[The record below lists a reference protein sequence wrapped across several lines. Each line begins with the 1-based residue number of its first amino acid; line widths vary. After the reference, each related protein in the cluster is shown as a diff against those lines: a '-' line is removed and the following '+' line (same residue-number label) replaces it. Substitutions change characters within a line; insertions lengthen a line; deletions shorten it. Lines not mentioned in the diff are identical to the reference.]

1 MKRKKVLLTLVGI
14 ILIWS
19 FYGYLIRTISYLEKS
34 NLKIERELRELEKER
49 SKRIYEYDLLM
60 DLSKIE
66 QEMNKQKNI
75 VISEKINFFKIEDR
89 SF

>member
-1 MKRKKVLLTLVGI
+1 MRRRKVLLTLVGI

-34 NLKIERELRELEKER
+34 NLKLEREVRELEKER

-60 DLSKIE
+60 DLRKIE
-66 QEMNKQKNI
+66 QEMNKK
-75 VISEKINFFKIEDR
+75 KK
-89 SF
+89 

>member
-49 SKRIYEYDLLM
+49 SKRIYE
-60 DLSKIE
+60 
-66 QEMNKQKNI
+66 
-75 VISEKINFFKIEDR
+75 
-89 SF
+89 